1 VTEPGEA
8 GRAGELADEAESAA
22 EPTTDV
28 GSSSEASAPESA
40 AQPATDIVPAAETA
54 TVAVAEPEPEP
65 VVPDRCPRCD
75 AELAPDQSW
84 CLSCG
89 TAARTVI
96 AATPRWRAP
105 LAVMAVVAVLFG
117 AALAWAFVAL
127 TNNDADVRAAKTT
140 VVAPAPAPAADAAGG

>member
-8 GRAGELADEAESAA
+8 GREREGEPESAA

-28 GSSSEASAPESA
+28 VA
-40 AQPATDIVPAAETA
+40 AAETA
-54 TVAVAEPEPEP
+54 SVAVAIAEPEP

-75 AELAPDQSW
+75 AELAPEQDW

-96 AATPRWRAP
+96 AAPPRWRAP
-105 LAVMAVVAVLFG
+105 LAVIAVIAVLCG